1 MLKNIKTQINIIAR
15 QRGVFYCFFLLLGCV
30 IFNYIHNLKRCSS
43 LERYM
48 VPNYLNMSVFSYDNQ
63 YGIYILTFMAILLVL
78 PGGLSLAKDRKNR
91 TDILYVNRCGGY
103 KNYYISKIAA
113 VFTVT
118 FVCFTVPFLIEIILN
133 VCAFPNEAS
142 EEMRSVYQ
150 AYDKRNNVDGT
161 GGTFWMCGIYYLYPG
176 LYAVLRIV
184 LTGLQAGLLSLVPL
198 AVSCFYCKYQAYLLL
213 PVYLMSVFWNNTT
226 FKVFGHKIE
235 HNYASYL
242 TWGNTKLDT
251 SDCIYFL
258 IMVFTVA
265 LVSVICMLICE
276 GRRENKR

>member
-150 AYDKRNNVDGT
+150 AY
-161 GGTFWMCGIYYLYPG
+161 
-176 LYAVLRIV
+176 
-184 LTGLQAGLLSLVPL
+184 
-198 AVSCFYCKYQAYLLL
+198 LLL

-265 LVSVICMLICE
+265 LVSVICMLICA